1 MAVHIRLRRMGTKKR
16 PFYRIVAADSRRAR
30 DGRFLEMVGLY
41 NPITQPAEGK
51 VHEDKITKWLDEG
64 AVPSHTVASL
74 LTQVGFS
81 EKYQKAKKGE
91 DVSEIELKPSIK
103 ERVKKTRKM
112 KKAAVAA
119 AEAAAAPAPKPAPEV
134 AAEAPKEE
142 APKPGPEVAAEAP
155 KEEAPKPA
163 PEVAAEAP
171 KEEAAEAPEPEAE
184 KEPDKE

>member
-1 MAVHIRLRRMGTKKR
+1 MGTKKR

-30 DGRFLEMVGLY
+30 DGRFLEIVGFY
-41 NPITQPAEGK
+41 NPITQPAEVK

-91 DVSEIELKPSIK
+91 DVSAIELKPSIK

-119 AEAAAAPAPKPAPEV
+119 AEAAPVV
-134 AAEAPKEE
+134 AAEAPK
-142 APKPGPEVAAEAP
+142 V
-155 KEEAPKPA
+155 
-163 PEVAAEAP
+163 
-171 KEEAAEAPEPEAE
+171 EAAEAPAPEAE
-184 KEPDKE
+184 KEPETETEKEPDKE

>member
-30 DGRFLEMVGLY
+30 DGRFLEIVGFY
-41 NPITQPAEGK
+41 NPIKQPAEVK

-91 DVSEIELKPSIK
+91 DVSAIELKPSIK

-119 AEAAAAPAPKPAPEV
+119 AEAASEV
-134 AAEAPKEE
+134 AAEAPK
-142 APKPGPEVAAEAP
+142 VDAAKA
-155 KEEAPKPA
+155 A

-171 KEEAAEAPEPEAE
+171 KEEAAEAPAPEAE
-184 KEPDKE
+184 KEPETETEKEPDKE